1 MKKEGTPKEVVALK
15 SLLNVIDSTQQP
27 EKFDTRFIIAV
38 ETAAAVAE
46 SISGKKIEGE
56 IKLDLKSA
64 IEKFKKVVS
73 VMFEDVLKGIEDLD
87 IDEWAKKMGRSRS
100 RFIVEE
106 IEKRLRK
113 LEDDEITKLYN
124 EAYSDPERVSYD
136 IQLAEEMLDMCSIHE
151 EEEKW

>member
-1 MKKEGTPKEVVALK
+1 MATQKIAITVPPIFLK
-15 SLLNVIDSTQQP
+15 RL
-27 EKFDTRFIIAV
+27 
-38 ETAAAVAE
+38 
-46 SISGKKIEGE
+46 
-56 IKLDLKSA
+56 
-64 IEKFKKVVS
+64 
-73 VMFEDVLKGIEDLD
+73 
-87 IDEWAKKMGRSRS
+87 DEWAKKMGRSRS

-136 IQLAEEMLDMCSIHE
+136 IQLAEEMLDMSSIHE